1 MSEIKREFV
10 FKIVLMG
17 EGSVGKTS
25 IRSKFMGVGFKSEYI
40 KTIGADFASKAI
52 ELGENKVHFQ
62 IWDLAGQKMYR
73 HVRSSFYCGCKCGF
87 LVFDLTQP
95 VTLEKLEEWAEE
107 AINHSGGFLK
117 IFIVLGNKNDLKD
130 QIKIKDEEVQ
140 KLIEKLRKR
149 KNIEAAYLETSAKT
163 GENIGEAFEMMGK
176 MFLEKEGFPFE
187 GQGTEIDDDILE
199 KHHQEVRNLISVPN
213 APTQEEKAVKIDKI
227 DFSELESDEVQF
239 VIKTVMDKI
248 SQLTEITVALE
259 ERLLNVETKKVSAD
273 TTAADITELK
283 EKISNLENQLE
294 LFSIDTD
301 SPIDETVF
309 DDTKISEMTD
319 TIPVPSIKDLSTT
332 PTEKERDMS
341 FDVLDRTSL
350 DSMEILEE
358 NNDEERI
365 TEILK
370 ETEKE
375 VITEDVVSTELE
387 PPPKKKAEKKPKKDE
402 DVKTKASKAR
412 CPKCGSKLSYIKQY
426 DRWYCYR
433 CKIYV

>member
-1 MSEIKREFV
+1 MSDIKREFV

-73 HVRSSFYCGCKCGF
+73 HVRSSFYSGCKCGF

-107 AINHSGGFLK
+107 AISHSGGFLK
-117 IFIVLGNKNDLKD
+117 IFIVLGNKSDLKD
-130 QIKIKDEEVQ
+130 QIKIKDEDIK

-149 KNIEAAYLETSAKT
+149 KNIEAAYLATSAKT
-163 GENIGEAFEMMGK
+163 GENIPQAFEMMGK

-187 GQGTEIDDDILE
+187 GQGTEIDDETLK
-199 KHHQEVRNLISVPN
+199 KHHQEVKNLSSVPD
-213 APTQEEKAVKIDKI
+213 APVHEEEAAKVDKI
-227 DFSELESDEVQF
+227 DLAELESDEIQF

-259 ERLLNVETKKVSAD
+259 ERLLNVETKKVSAE

-283 EKISNLENQLE
+283 EKISSLENQLE
-294 LFSIDTD
+294 VFSIDTD

-309 DDTKISEMTD
+309 DDTKSSEMTD
-319 TIPVPSIKDLSTT
+319 TIPVPSLNDISTS
-332 PTEKERDMS
+332 TEEDTS
-341 FDVLDRTSL
+341 FKALDRTSL

-370 ETEKE
+370 ETEKDE
-375 VITEDVVSTELE
+375 ITEDVVSVELE

-402 DVKTKASKAR
+402 KVKSSKAR

>member
-1 MSEIKREFV
+1 MSDIKREFV
-10 FKIVLMG
+10 FKVVLMG

-73 HVRSSFYCGCKCGF
+73 HVRSSFYSGCKCGF

-95 VTLEKLEEWAEE
+95 DTLEKLEEWAEE
-107 AINHSGGFLK
+107 AIAHSGNFLK
-117 IFIVLGNKNDLKD
+117 IFIVLGNKHDLKD
-130 QIKIKDEEVQ
+130 QIKIKDEDI
-140 KLIEKLRKR
+140 KKIIEKLRKK
-149 KNIEAAYLETSAKT
+149 KNIEAAYLATSAKT
-163 GENIGEAFEMMGK
+163 GENIPEAFEMMGK

-187 GQGTEIDDDILE
+187 GQGTEIDDETLE
-199 KHHQEVRNLISVPN
+199 KHHQEVQNLITVPD
-213 APTQEEKAVKIDKI
+213 ALTQEEKAVKVDKI
-227 DFSELESDEVQF
+227 DLAELESDEVQF

-248 SQLTEITVALE
+248 SQLTEITIALE

-283 EKISNLENQLE
+283 EKISSLENQLE
-294 LFSIDTD
+294 VFSIDTN

-309 DDTKISEMTD
+309 VDTKISEMTD
-319 TIPVPSIKDLSTT
+319 TIPVPSLNDISTT
-332 PTEKERDMS
+332 TEKKQDTS
-341 FDVLDRTSL
+341 FEALDRTSL
-350 DSMEILEE
+350 ESMEILEE

-365 TEILK
+365 TDILK
-370 ETEKE
+370 ETENE
-375 VITEDVVSTELE
+375 EIIEDVVSAELE
-387 PPPKKKAEKKPKKDE
+387 PPPKKEVEKKPKKDE
-402 DVKTKASKAR
+402 EVKTSKAR